1 LADFAVVA
9 FFAVEARFVVE
20 RFALAEPVGAV
31 SARVTVAGAPPVDT
45 RDECFVRWRTCFL
58 GAASATVVNAK
69 AVTRVTSIMRIEV
82 RIIDNLQ
89 GEGAARREYD
99 SRSAARS
106 RPFLLGPH
114 AL

>member
-1 LADFAVVA
+1 LADFAVAA
-9 FFAVEARFVVE
+9 FFALEARFVVGC
-20 RFALAEPVGAV
+20 FALAEPVGAV
-31 SARVTVAGAPPVDT
+31 SARVAVAGAPPVDT

-69 AVTRVTSIMRIEV
+69 AVTRVTSIMRIAV

-89 GEGAARREYD
+89 RKERRGANTIADPRHDRD
-99 SRSAARS
+99 
-106 RPFLLGPH
+106 FLLGPH